1 MSLFRHRIS
10 RIWRSQIPRQRSPD
24 SPDDLIFVR
33 MAEISKRFPFKVKTV
48 GFNPEQTRPRTAKYV
63 ILTYLSWPPNDHH
76 GILRSNRRPRPAKKA
91 KGKKAPV
98 EKELTTV
105 LWRSFGA
112 SRDSEGLDE
121 EEADEILDAIQAQS
135 GRSLIYLID
144 SG

>member
-1 MSLFRHRIS
+1 M
-10 RIWRSQIPRQRSPD
+10 
-24 SPDDLIFVR
+24 
-33 MAEISKRFPFKVKTV
+33 
-48 GFNPEQTRPRTAKYV
+48 
-63 ILTYLSWPPNDHH
+63 
-76 GILRSNRRPRPAKKA
+76 
-91 KGKKAPV
+91 